1 MRKIAFFIVAL
12 CLSFYSFA
20 QNIYI
25 RYDESCTDK
34 MEYRFV
40 ADANAVQYNTYR
52 VKNNIGDNIYLETGV
67 ESPLIQRKAPVQ
79 MIDCQNITLDRNDL
93 AAINKGQRK
102 AYIVK
107 QLDSGW
113 ALFAIGSASSMAFNN
128 NTITYISPKY
138 ELQADLGNYS
148 GESVSI
154 RYPSEES
161 VSTIYYLGELS
172 ACNSKAYMFKMT
184 PSHICN
190 VDADITIHPQLG
202 LVREKL
208 LDSDMFELVSI
219 NDIFVCDYLSPNPA
233 AMASSEPIVTTQNTQ
248 PTWSSN
254 DQNTEGVSVSS
265 EPTSFASVDNVT
277 SKSIAE
283 TPKLDCGVAA
293 KDGEH
298 VVQQGESLY
307 GIARLYGLSV
317 NALRSWNDI
326 SADVIYP
333 CSTLKVIAPMQAQ
346 QPSMA
351 EARTNDVPMAYGAK
365 AITKKKE
372 FESDY
377 EIVVT
382 AKAIKRTEIACK
394 NVAKEGEHIVQQ
406 GENLNALARQYG
418 LSVTQLKTWNG
429 LTNDIIH
436 PCDKLNIVETDMPVV
451 TPQKITPKAIK
462 TNISPKTTVKKAEVP
477 KSYATVV
484 KPKAVKKVSPKVT
497 AKSPTTA
504 VASTDKALMVKKGS
518 GLYVVKKGETVAT
531 LATRFNHGEKEFR
544 TINNL
549 GASEIVYAGQVIKT
563 QNCAC
568 VVEDELPQT
577 YNNVVVSTKK
587 VRTDIPTSYNMPQPI
602 KVKENTD
609 LSRDSREGVTVTSKS
624 GAPEDKRRKYHV
636 VQSTE
641 TLFTISKMYG
651 TTVERLKTSN
661 GISEGE
667 LIVPN
672 QLLVLE

>member
-1 MRKIAFFIVAL
+1 MRKIAFFTVAL

-34 MEYRFV
+34 LEYRFV

-67 ESPLIQRKAPVQ
+67 ESPLIQKKAPAQ
-79 MIDCQNITLDRNDL
+79 MIDCQNITFDRSVL
-93 AAINKGQRK
+93 SAINKGQRK
-102 AYIVK
+102 AYMVK

-113 ALFAIGSASSMAFNN
+113 ALFAIGSASSMAFRN
-128 NTITYISPKY
+128 NTITYLSPKY
-138 ELQADLGNYS
+138 ELQADLGTHS
-148 GESVSI
+148 GESVSL

-161 VSTIYYLGELS
+161 VSTIFYLGELS

-219 NDIFVCDYLSPNPA
+219 NDIFVCDYLSPNPV
-233 AMASSEPIVTTQNTQ
+233 AMASSEPIVTTESTQ
-248 PTWSSN
+248 PSWSN
-254 DQNTEGVSVSS
+254 DAQNTEGVSVSS
-265 EPTSFASVDNVT
+265 EPTSFIPTEEVGTKNVV
-277 SKSIAE
+277 E

-317 NALRSWNDI
+317 NALRSWNDV

-333 CSTLKVIAPMQAQ
+333 CSTLKVVAPPQAQ

-351 EARTNDVPMAYGAK
+351 EARTNDVPMAYAKK
-365 AITKKKE
+365 AIAKKKD

-382 AKAIKRTEIACK
+382 AKAIKKSKINCT

-406 GENLNALARQYG
+406 GENLNGVAKQYN
-418 LSVTQLKTWNG
+418 LSVAQLKTWNG

-436 PCDKLNIVETDMPVV
+436 PCDKLNIVETDMPMV
-451 TPQKITPKAIK
+451 TP
-462 TNISPKTTVKKAEVP
+462 KK
-477 KSYATVV
+477 VV
-484 KPKAVKKVSPKVT
+484 PKAVKTNVAPKST
-497 AKSPTTA
+497 AKKADVPKTYATIVKPKEAKKATAKATPKSPATTA
-504 VASTDKALMVKKGS
+504 VASTEKALMVKKGS

-531 LATRFNHGEKEFR
+531 LAKRYKLVEKEFR
-544 TINNL
+544 SMNNL
-549 GASEIVYAGQVIKT
+549 GTSEIIYAGQVVKT

-568 VVEDELPQT
+568 VVEEELPQT
-577 YNNVVVSTKK
+577 YSNVVVSSKK
-587 VRTDIPTSYNMPQPI
+587 VRTDIPTSYDMPQPI
-602 KVKENTD
+602 KVKENT
-609 LSRDSREGVTVTSKS
+609 EGVTVTSKS
-624 GAPEDKRRKYHV
+624 GAGEDKRRKYHV

-667 LIVPN
+667 VIVPN